1 MLIGIGN
8 YSISTATK
16 AFKHMILTTEQERA
30 AEAIRRF
37 LTDDNQTLVLHGL
50 AGTGKTTV
58 LTALANE
65 FTDVK
70 LCAFTGKA
78 ASVLRAKSGL
88 EACTV
93 HSLFY
98 KLVDKGTD
106 EKTGKRI
113 LHFRRV
119 HAENAMRGKIIL
131 LDECS
136 MIDARTATDL
146 IQSGAK
152 IIAVGDPGQLPP
164 VHGATFFSH
173 PDITLTQIHRQALES
188 PIIRQAHRRSA
199 NPGMMTCCGA
209 DNLPLAR
216 AIAARQRGQR

>member
-1 MLIGIGN
+1 
-8 YSISTATK
+8 
-16 AFKHMILTTEQERA
+16 MILTTEQERA

-37 LTDDNQTLVLHGL
+37 ITDENQTLVLHGL

-58 LTALANE
+58 LTAIANE
-65 FTDVK
+65 YPDAK

-113 LHFRRV
+113 GCVRI
-119 HAENAMRGKIIL
+119 AGRG
-131 LDECS
+131 
-136 MIDARTATDL
+136 
-146 IQSGAK
+146 
-152 IIAVGDPGQLPP
+152 
-164 VHGATFFSH
+164 
-173 PDITLTQIHRQALES
+173 RQA
-188 PIIRQAHRRSA
+188 
-199 NPGMMTCCGA
+199 
-209 DNLPLAR
+209 
-216 AIAARQRGQR
+216 